1 MPGPGRTVRRPKRS
15 AAARVRPEPTRSRAD
30 AMQKTREALVVA
42 GMELFA
48 AQGLD
53 APSLDAICE
62 RAGYTRGA
70 FYVHF
75 ADRDDLLVAVMD
87 RVGAAYLDAVLPQ
100 ALAGGEAPISF
111 EEVVQRFL
119 VSVQSGIYPLLG
131 KPGGV
136 RPHQLVDACVRNPVI
151 RARYVALVASSIDR
165 LAAAVADGQ
174 LRKRVRKDIDA
185 ARVATLLLA
194 LIIGGQTM
202 LELGLPLDLV
212 DAARQ
217 LMLLL
222 SPR

>member
-1 MPGPGRTVRRPKRS
+1 
-15 AAARVRPEPTRSRAD
+15 
-30 AMQKTREALVVA
+30 MQKTREALVVA
-42 GMELFA
+42 GMQLFA
-48 AQGLD
+48 EQGLD

-100 ALAGGEAPISF
+100 ALAGGEAPVSF

-151 RARYVALVASSIDR
+151 RARYVGLVASSIDR
-165 LAAAVADGQ
+165 LAAAVSDGQ
-174 LRKRVRKDIDA
+174 FRKRVRKDVDA
-185 ARVATLLLA
+185 GRVATLLLA

-202 LELGLPLDLV
+202 LELGVPLDLV
-212 DAARQ
+212 DAARH

>member
-1 MPGPGRTVRRPKRS
+1 
-15 AAARVRPEPTRSRAD
+15 
-30 AMQKTREALVVA
+30 MQKTREALVLA
-42 GMELFA
+42 GMQLFA
-48 AQGLD
+48 EQGLD

-75 ADRDDLLVAVMD
+75 ADRDDLLIAVMD

-100 ALAGGEAPISF
+100 ALAGGAAPVSF

-119 VSVQSGIYPLLG
+119 VSVQRGIYPLLG

-151 RARYVALVASSIDR
+151 RARYVGLVASSIDR

-174 LRKRVRKDIDA
+174 LRKRVRKDVDA

-202 LELGLPLDLV
+202 LELGVPLDLV
-212 DAARQ
+212 DAARH

>member
-15 AAARVRPEPTRSRAD
+15 AVARVRPEPTRSRAD
-30 AMQKTREALVVA
+30 AMQKTREALVIA

-48 AQGLD
+48 EQGLD

>member
-1 MPGPGRTVRRPKRS
+1 MTGRTSVRR
-15 AAARVRPEPTRSRAD
+15 TSRAD
-30 AMQKTREALVVA
+30 AMLKTREALISA

-48 AQGLD
+48 AHGLD

-75 ADRDDLLVAVMD
+75 EDRDDLLVAVMD
-87 RVGAAYLDAVLPQ
+87 RVGQAYLDAVLP
-100 ALAGGEAPISF
+100 AGAAPLSLDEIA
-111 EEVVQRFL
+111 QRFL
-119 VSVQSGIYPLLG
+119 TSVQSGVYPLLG

-136 RPHQLVDACVRNPVI
+136 RPHQLVDACVRNPTI
-151 RARYVALVASSIDR
+151 RARYVALVATSIER

-174 LRKRVRKDIDA
+174 LRARIRRDVDPE
-185 ARVATLLLA
+185 RVAQLLLA

-202 LELGLPLDLV
+202 LELGGPLDLV
-212 DAARQ
+212 DAARH

-222 SPR
+222 SP